1 MQPSTNNESN
11 RDDRLQR
18 IANLLLEHRAGKVD
32 WGEISHLE
40 GRECSK
46 GIANTFLICCLLD
59 WQQDA
64 NVAWKKGE
72 ELVKQ
77 LGHDTP
83 TTPEEVWVTIS
94 SSFSKEEWDSKY
106 EHFHKP
112 HRFRRG
118 YERLWGIANDIC
130 AWYDGD
136 ARNIWSGRSPFDA
149 LVHLWAI
156 GAGDQISR
164 MIVGALRDCGQLKGD
179 SGDVKAD
186 RHLRRV
192 LGRAVSGEEIS
203 AAAATKVI
211 QLTRKLN
218 ADPWELDGPLW
229 NIGKYYCRPTSPDCA
244 SCYLRPHCRYYQ
256 GRGGA
261 GVNDSPVT

>member
-1 MQPSTNNESN
+1 MQPSTNSESN
-11 RDDRLQR
+11 RDDRLQH
-18 IANLLLEHRAGKVD
+18 IADLLSDNRAGKVD

-59 WQQDA
+59 WQMDA
-64 NVAWKKGE
+64 NVAWEKGE
-72 ELVKQ
+72 ELVKR
-77 LGHDTP
+77 LVDDKD
-83 TTPEEVWVTIS
+83 TTPEELWVTIS
-94 SSFSKEEWDSKY
+94 SFPDKEWESKFEQYD
-106 EHFHKP
+106 KP
-112 HRFRRG
+112 HRFRKG
-118 YERLWGIANDIC
+118 YTRLWRIANDIC

-149 LVHLWAI
+149 LVHLWAL

-192 LGRAVSGEEIS
+192 LGRAVYGEEIS
-203 AAAATKVI
+203 GTEAAKVI
-211 QLTRKLN
+211 ELTRNLS
-218 ADPWELDGPLW
+218 ADPWQLDLPLW
-229 NIGKYYCRPTSPDCA
+229 NVGKSCCRPTSPNCPN
-244 SCYLRPHCRYYQ
+244 CYLQPHCVYYQ
-256 GRGGA
+256 RHGGA
-261 GVNDSPVT
+261 AVGGSLET